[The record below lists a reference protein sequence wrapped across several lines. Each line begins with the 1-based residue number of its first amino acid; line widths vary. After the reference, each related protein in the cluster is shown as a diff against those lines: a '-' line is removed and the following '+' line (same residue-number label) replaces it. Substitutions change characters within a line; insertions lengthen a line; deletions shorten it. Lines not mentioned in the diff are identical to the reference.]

1 VRQTR
6 DHGRWIAC
14 RRTCS
19 SWAVPSFIIWD
30 RRSRCCSSRSF
41 RSAEWPGCGSSRRRS
56 CSPPAVAGIPG
67 RPTTDPLDDHGP
79 RRGVRSHEL
88 QFLPRHRPAAA
99 RHRRGDRIHRPDRA
113 RPHRQ
118 PDRPQSRR
126 AADRRRRRLRAHRCP
141 SHRRTGRVR
150 LGVPQRRA
158 VHALHH
164 PGPSPGPSRRRHQPR
179 RPARWCDARRRCRH
193 HPARDDGRGPRLH
206 QPHCRPG
213 RHRCR
218 HQQFGDP
225 LRSGPAG
232 DDQAPSRHLR
242 PVRRPAPATAVVIGL
257 AVLHQVPRPIELVGV
272 GLVMVG
278 VLVHAEPRSR
288 AEPRPGGRG
297 TERYSQPTPSSSAS
311 RSERYPGSPRR
322 IGSAPAARTAV
333 QFS

>member
-1 VRQTR
+1 MAPGAVFAAMNYSFYLAIDQLPLGTVAAIEFIGPIVLALTGSRTARNLAALLIAAGGVYVLTDVRLT
-6 DHGRWIAC
+6 GEPAGFA
-14 RRTCS
+14 
-19 SWAVPSFIIWD
+19 WAFLNAGLFTLYIILAHRLARADVATSPVD
-30 RRSRCCSSRSF
+30 RLGG
-41 RSAEWPGCGSSRRRS
+41 AML
-56 CSPPAVAGIPG
+56 VAGVVI
-67 RPTTDPLDDHGP
+67 T
-79 RRGVRSHEL
+79 
-88 QFLPRHRPAAA
+88 
-99 RHRRGDRIHRPDRA
+99 
-113 RPHRQ
+113 
-118 PDRPQSRR
+118 
-126 AADRRRRRLRAHRCP
+126 
-141 SHRRTGRVR
+141 
-150 LGVPQRRA
+150 
-158 VHALHH
+158 
-164 PGPSPGPSRRRHQPR
+164 
-179 RPARWCDARRRCRH
+179 
-193 HPARDDGRGPRLH
+193 PARDDGRGPRLH